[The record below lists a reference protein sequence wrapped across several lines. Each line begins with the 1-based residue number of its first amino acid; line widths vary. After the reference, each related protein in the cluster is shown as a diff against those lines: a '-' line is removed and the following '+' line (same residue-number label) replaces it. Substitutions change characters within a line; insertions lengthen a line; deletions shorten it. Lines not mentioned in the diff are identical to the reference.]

1 MGGYVVGVRLP
12 ERLCAVDRR
21 WLSVGGGISAIV
33 VSIAVIVVSAG
44 NSSGQP
50 EISEPTADEST
61 TTATVAS
68 TSSGST
74 STTGTIGTV
83 TTSTI
88 APTLPS
94 EEGLDAYRL
103 EVDPD
108 DPAVA
113 ARPEPLD
120 VPADE
125 PPPNTIAPPAWAA
138 STRIT
143 DGGYLGTDV
152 GCADDVSAAALDR
165 FFAAR
170 LGPVLGW
177 DYQHVYPLGGDRYLW
192 LFQDAFIDHTGTV
205 TTLGPARFVHNAAL
219 VQQGSCFQLLHQ
231 GTTNAPDAFEIGDGG
246 ADLRTRWFWPMGGEL
261 ADGQLWVF
269 WAEMIKDP
277 YNPDPPDGLGWHPQ
291 RTYIASYEAETM
303 RRTSF
308 MLAPNSNAVPIYGY
322 AVSSDGSHTYLFGNT
337 FEQNLFREGGFWAGP
352 HSARDMWL
360 ARVPRGRM
368 TDAPE
373 YRTSDGWSPDPAD
386 AVPIVSRFWA
396 ENPMQPRYLEGQWVA
411 ATAVDGYWG
420 DHLAI
425 DVAAQPWGPWTTVQY
440 SELLPRGADPL
451 MNTYHAQPLPWRDG
465 FGSVLITVSNNGRDM
480 ARDAYGTPS
489 RYRPMVIFA
498 PYQPTPA
505 STPTSTTP
513 SSTTTTTT
521 TPRRTTTS
529 TTTTSTSV
537 PATTSTSTSTI
548 APSTSTTISTTISP
562 TSIPTSSTLPTRSTS
577 TSSTLPPTSTLPTTS
592 TTTAPSTSPTT
603 ATSTSTTVP

>member
-1 MGGYVVGVRLP
+1 MRLL
-12 ERLCAVDRR
+12 ERLRDVDRR
-21 WLSVGGGISAIV
+21 WLMVVGGISAIV
-33 VSIAVIVVSAG
+33 VAIVVIVVSAG
-44 NSSGQP
+44 NSSGKL

-61 TTATVAS
+61 TPPTTRVESSAS
-68 TSSGST
+68 DAIGMTG
-74 STTGTIGTV
+74 TTGTV
-83 TTSTI
+83 DPVATSTI
-88 APTLPS
+88 APTPPS
-94 EEGLDAYRL
+94 ADGLDAYRL

-108 DPAVA
+108 NPAVA
-113 ARPEPLD
+113 ARPEPVDL
-120 VPADE
+120 PADE
-125 PPPNTIAPPAWAA
+125 PPPATVAPPAWAA

-205 TTLGPARFVHNAAL
+205 NTLGPARFVHNAAL

-231 GTTNAPDAFEIGDGG
+231 GTTNAPDAFETGDGG

-291 RTYIASYEAETM
+291 RTYIASYEAETLQ
-303 RRTSF
+303 RTSF
-308 MLAPNSNAVPIYGY
+308 TLAPNSAAVPIYGY
-322 AVSSDGSHTYLFGNT
+322 AVSSDDSHTYLFGNT

-360 ARVPRGRM
+360 ARVPRGRL

-373 YRTSDGWSPDPAD
+373 YRTSDGWSADPAD

-440 SELLPRGADPL
+440 SELLPRGGDPL

-465 FGSVLITVSNNGRDM
+465 FGSVLITVSNNARDM

-498 PYQPTPA
+498 PYQPTPPP
-505 STPTSTTP
+505 TTTTSTTP
-513 SSTTTTTT
+513 STTA
-521 TPRRTTTS
+521 PRRTTTTS
-529 TTTTSTSV
+529 TTSTSAPV
-537 PATTSTSTSTI
+537 TTSTSTSMV
-548 APSTSTTISTTISP
+548 APSTSMPATTSTTTP
-562 TSIPTSSTLPTRSTS
+562 TTTSSTVPTRSTS
-577 TSSTLPPTSTLPTTS
+577 TSSTLPPTSTSPTTS
-592 TTTAPSTSPTT
+592 TTTTPPTSPTT